1 MADTI
6 LSLLE
11 PGEYVLNRN
20 AVKKLG
26 KKVLDEINY
35 EEAPRFPNKS
45 ILKDYFNESNQNS
58 IPKFR
63 TGGLAWDV
71 DYEGGG
77 GSGAGSYSGGGSGA
91 STGGSAG
98 GSTNYSGSG
107 GISYGGYESDLPTL
121 EGLYEMYGVE
131 PNAANR
137 KRFKEYDPSREGVF
151 REDYNIALDSAKTRA
166 SGAMADMYEQT
177 AGAGRF
183 SGSGAAEKALKE
195 SRTSLMNDYLS
206 SQKQAKSGL
215 FKAVRGERE
224 GWLKE
229 QGKMLSDLERAEGTR
244 DTSLEGLQEFP
255 KLPGQSTPPS
265 QYYTISGQEKI
276 NYGGDLYVWD
286 ETLQEYVRGY

>member
-20 AVKKLG
+20 AVKKMG

-35 EEAPRFPNKS
+35 EEAPRFPEKS
-45 ILKDYFNESNQNS
+45 ILEDYFNQGNQSS

-63 TGGLAWDV
+63 SGGFFGDE
-71 DYEGGG
+71 EGGG
-77 GSGAGSYSGGGSGA
+77 GPLSPPAGSGGSP
-91 STGGSAG
+91 G

-107 GISYGGYESDLPTL
+107 GISYGGYESEMPSL
-121 EGLYEMYGVE
+121 EGLYEMYGVR
-131 PNAANR
+131 PNAANK
-137 KRFKEYDPSREGVF
+137 KRFKDYDPSREGVF
-151 REDYNIALDSAKTRA
+151 KEDYNIALGSAFG
-166 SGAMADMYEQT
+166 GAESAMSDVYGET
-177 AGAGRF
+177 AGAGGF
-183 SGSGAAEKALKE
+183 SGSGAGEKARKQ
-195 SRTSLMNDYLS
+195 SRKSLMKDYLS
-206 SQKQAKSGL
+206 SGKQAKSGL

-229 QGKMLSDLERAEGTR
+229 QGQMLRDLERAEGTE
-244 DTSLEGLQEFP
+244 DLSIEGLQEIP
-255 KLPGQSTPPS
+255 KHPMYPGAPS
-265 QYYTISGQEKI
+265 SSLYNMTGQERV

>member
-20 AVKKLG
+20 AVKKMG

-35 EEAPRFPNKS
+35 EEAPRFPEKS
-45 ILKDYFNESNQNS
+45 ILEDYFNQGNQSS

-63 TGGLAWDV
+63 IGGFFGDE
-71 DYEGGG
+71 EGGG
-77 GSGAGSYSGGGSGA
+77 GPLSPPSGGS
-91 STGGSAG
+91 SGGSPG

-107 GISYGGYESDLPTL
+107 GISYGGYESEMPGL
-121 EGLYEMYGVE
+121 EDLYEMYGVR
-131 PNAANR
+131 PNAANK

-151 REDYNIALDSAKTRA
+151 KEDYNIALGSAFG
-166 SGAMADMYEQT
+166 GAESAMSDVYGET
-177 AGAGRF
+177 AGAGGF
-183 SGSGAAEKALKE
+183 SGSGAGEKARKQ
-195 SRTSLMNDYLS
+195 SRKSLMKDYLS
-206 SQKQAKSGL
+206 SGKQAKSGL
-215 FKAVRGERE
+215 FKSVRAERE

-229 QGKMLSDLERAEGTR
+229 QGEMLRDLEGAEGTI
-244 DTSLEGLQEFP
+244 DMDIEGMPEMP
-255 KLPGQSTPPS
+255 KIPGYMGAPPS
-265 QYYTISGQEKI
+265 HLLDHVGERI

>member
-63 TGGLAWDV
+63 RGGLAWDD

-77 GSGAGSYSGGGSGA
+77 GSGGGSGT

-107 GISYGGYESDLPTL
+107 NVSYGGYESDLPSL
-121 EGLYEMYGVE
+121 EGLYEMYGIT

-151 REDYNIALDSAKTRA
+151 REDYNIALDSAMGKA
-166 SGAMADMYEQT
+166 SGAMGDMYEQT
-177 AGAGRF
+177 AGAGSF
-183 SGSGAAEKALKE
+183 SGSGAAEKALKQ
-195 SRTSLMNDYLS
+195 SRSSLMKDYLS

-229 QGKMLSDLERAEGTR
+229 QGKMLSDLQGVEGTI
-244 DTSLEGLQEFP
+244 DTDLEGLPDLKESNMIYKYMP
-255 KLPGQSTPPS
+255 SPPPDQSLGS
-265 QYYTISGQEKI
+265 EI
-276 NYGGDLYVWD
+276 NWGGVLYVWD
-286 ETLQEYVRGY
+286 DSLQEYVRGY

>member
-20 AVKKLG
+20 AVKKMG

-35 EEAPRFPNKS
+35 EEAPRFPEKS
-45 ILKDYFNESNQNS
+45 ILEDYFNQGNQSS

-63 TGGLAWDV
+63 IGGFFGDE
-71 DYEGGG
+71 EGGG
-77 GSGAGSYSGGGSGA
+77 GPLSPPAGSGGSP
-91 STGGSAG
+91 G

-107 GISYGGYESDLPTL
+107 GISYGGYESEMPSL
-121 EGLYEMYGVE
+121 EGLYEMYGIR
-131 PNAANR
+131 PNAANK
-137 KRFKEYDPSREGVF
+137 KRFKDYDPSREGVF
-151 REDYNIALDSAKTRA
+151 KEDYNIALGSAFG
-166 SGAMADMYEQT
+166 GAESAMSDVYGET
-177 AGAGRF
+177 AGAGGF
-183 SGSGAAEKALKE
+183 SGSGAGEKARKQ
-195 SRTSLMNDYLS
+195 SRKSLMKDYLS
-206 SQKQAKSGL
+206 SGKQAKSGL

-229 QGKMLSDLERAEGTR
+229 QGEMLRDLERAEGT
-244 DTSLEGLQEFP
+244 DDLSVEGMPEMP
-255 KLPGQSTPPS
+255 KIPGHLGAPPS
-265 QYYTISGQEKI
+265 AFLSTYGERI